1 MSTTGRQL
9 IVRELGEQPYEPVW
23 HAMQVFTASRDTT
36 TPDEIWC
43 LSHLPVYTQGQAGK
57 PEHLINTARIP
68 VVQIDRGGQVTY
80 HGPGQLVVYLLIDI
94 RRADIGVRQLVSLME
109 DAIIATLGE
118 LGVEAGLL
126 ERAPGVYVNGAKI
139 ASLGLRIRR
148 GCSYHGLALNL
159 DMDLSPFLGINP
171 CGYQGMA
178 VTQLCDLLPGDP
190 VSMDR
195 VRRMLLQRLIASLP
209 GSHDVLR
216 SDQWPTGIKASAN
229 AVK

>member
-1 MSTTGRQL
+1 MSTTDRQL

-23 HAMQVFTASRDTT
+23 HAMQAFTASRDAT

-57 PEHLINTARIP
+57 PEHLINTDRIP

-80 HGPGQLVVYLLIDI
+80 HGPGQLLVYLLIDI
-94 RRADIGVRQLVSLME
+94 RRAEIGVRQLVSLME

-118 LGVEAGLL
+118 LGIEAGLL
-126 ERAPGVYVNGAKI
+126 DRAPGVYVNGAKI

-171 CGYQGMA
+171 CGYEGMA
-178 VTQLCDLLPGDP
+178 VTQLRDLLPGEP
-190 VSMDR
+190 VSMGR
-195 VRRMLLQRLIASLP
+195 VRRMLLQRLITKLP
-209 GSHDVLR
+209 GSHDVLH